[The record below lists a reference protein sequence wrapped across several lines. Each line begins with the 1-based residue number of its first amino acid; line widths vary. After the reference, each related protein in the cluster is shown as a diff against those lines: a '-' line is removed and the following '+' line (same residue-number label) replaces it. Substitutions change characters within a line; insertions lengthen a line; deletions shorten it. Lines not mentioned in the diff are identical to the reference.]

1 MDLVTVASF
10 SMQPEA
16 QLAKNLLES
25 EEIPAVLSEE
35 VAGDM
40 LHLGG
45 EIKLMV
51 PQEFV
56 ERAAN
61 FCPMPSNTSSIGKPP
76 PRPKNTPTTSRSSVR
91 DSSSFPSRSKSVRS
105 PQRLASPGQGVT
117 PPGTYHR
124 R

>member
-56 ERAAN
+56 ERR
-61 FCPMPSNTSSIGKPP
+61 
-76 PRPKNTPTTSRSSVR
+76 PRTFVR
-91 DSSSFPSRSKSVRS
+91 CRATQVRS
-105 PQRLASPGQGVT
+105 GSRRRGRRTRRRQAGVAFEIHRHFPLGQNQFAHPNDWPRLDKV
-117 PPGTYHR
+117 
-124 R
+124 